1 MTIDANGFKAE
12 SFTEILTRLSN
23 GLKNIYGQDINL
35 DQDSPDGQQLGIQAN
50 IISDFQDLALYIYNS
65 MDPDLADG
73 ANFDKL
79 LKLLAR
85 TRLPS
90 SRSTVDIEMVL
101 NKTVSI
107 PASYTIKDLNN
118 QNWIIGTAQTLDA
131 GTHLVSF
138 YSEDWGNITAE
149 PNTINEQVTI
159 LTEVVSINNPDS
171 AVAGR
176 DEESIVQVR
185 ERRNKILEI
194 NASST
199 IGSIIG
205 KILDLNGVIDAVPYE
220 NMTKIYDPVRDIQP
234 NSYWIVVKGGD
245 IAQISE
251 IIAKDKT
258 GGTGLKGKVETVYI
272 EKFVRQN
279 GSVREFYHDVK
290 FDRPTEVSIHIKFKV
305 SRKISTQSIDIEHIK
320 DTLANKEFYIAQNI
334 TVTELYSTIYSAATN
349 YIATDLEVSKDGVVW
364 DSVFLQASY
373 DEEFIIEKS
382 NIEIEE
388 LI

>member
-1 MTIDANGFKAE
+1 MIIDANGFKAE

-35 DQDSPDGQQLGIQAN
+35 DQDTPDGQQLGIQAN

-159 LTEVVSINNPDS
+159 LTEVVSLNNPDS
-171 AVAGR
+171 AIAGR
-176 DEESIVQVR
+176 DEETITQVR

-199 IGSIIG
+199 IGNIIG
-205 KILDLNGVIDAVPYE
+205 KILDLNGVVDAVPYE

-258 GGTGLKGKVETVYI
+258 GGTGLKGQVETVYI
-272 EKFVRQN
+272 EKFVRKD

-320 DTLANKEFYIAQNI
+320 DILANKEFYIAQNI
-334 TVTELYSTIYSAATN
+334 TVTELYATIYSAATN

-364 DSVFLQASY
+364 DSVFLQAGY

-382 NIEIEE
+382 NIEIQE
-388 LI
+388 LL

>member
-35 DQDSPDGQQLGIQAN
+35 DQDTPDGQQLGIQAN

-159 LTEVVSINNPDS
+159 LTEVVSINNPENAIS
-171 AVAGR
+171 GR

-205 KILDLNGVIDAVPYE
+205 KILDLNGVVDAVPYE

-258 GGTGLKGKVETVYI
+258 GGTGLKGQVETVYI
-272 EKFVRQN
+272 EKFVRKD

-349 YIATDLEVSKDGVVW
+349 YIATDLEVSKDGLVW
-364 DSVFLQASY
+364 DSVFLQAGY

>member
-1 MTIDANGFKAE
+1 MIIDANGFKAE

-159 LTEVVSINNPDS
+159 LTEVVSINNPES
-171 AVAGR
+171 AISGR

-258 GGTGLKGKVETVYI
+258 GGTGLKGQVETVYI
-272 EKFVRQN
+272 EKFVRKD

-320 DTLANKEFYIAQNI
+320 DILANKEFYIAQNI

-364 DSVFLQASY
+364 DSVFLQAGY

-388 LI
+388 LL

>member
-1 MTIDANGFKAE
+1 MIIDANGFKAE

-159 LTEVVSINNPDS
+159 LTEVVSINNPES
-171 AVAGR
+171 AISGR

-272 EKFVRQN
+272 EKFVRKD

-364 DSVFLQASY
+364 DSVFLQAGY

>member
-1 MTIDANGFKAE
+1 MIIDANGFKAE

-23 GLKNIYGQDINL
+23 GLKDIYGQDINL
-35 DQDSPDGQQLGIQAN
+35 DQDTQDGQQLGIQAN

-101 NKTVSI
+101 SKTVSI

-159 LTEVVSINNPDS
+159 LTEVVSLNNPES
-171 AVAGR
+171 ALSGR

-220 NMTKIYDPVRDIQP
+220 NMTKVYDPIKDIEP

-258 GGTGLKGKVETVYI
+258 GGTGLKGQIETVHI

-279 GSVREFYHDVK
+279 GSIREFYHDVK

-320 DTLANKEFYIAQNI
+320 DTLVNKEFYIAQNI

-364 DSVFLQASY
+364 DSVFLQAGY

>member
-1 MTIDANGFKAE
+1 MIIDANGFKAE

-35 DQDSPDGQQLGIQAN
+35 DQDTPDGQQLGIQAN

-159 LTEVVSINNPDS
+159 LTEVVSINNPES
-171 AVAGR
+171 AISGR

-205 KILDLNGVIDAVPYE
+205 KILDLNGVVDAVPYE

-245 IAQISE
+245 ISQISE

-258 GGTGLKGKVETVYI
+258 GGTGLKGQVETVYI
-272 EKFVRQN
+272 EKFVRKD

-305 SRKISTQSIDIEHIK
+305 SRKVSTQSIDIEHIK

-364 DSVFLQASY
+364 DSVFLQAGY

-388 LI
+388 LL

>member
-1 MTIDANGFKAE
+1 MIIDANGFKAE

-159 LTEVVSINNPDS
+159 LTEVVSINNPES
-171 AVAGR
+171 AISGR

-205 KILDLNGVIDAVPYE
+205 KILDLNGVVDAVPYE
-220 NMTKIYDPVRDIQP
+220 NMTKIYDPLRDIQP

-245 IAQISE
+245 ISQISE

-258 GGTGLKGKVETVYI
+258 GGTGLKGQVETVYI
-272 EKFVRQN
+272 EKFVRKD

-364 DSVFLQASY
+364 DSVFLQAGY

-382 NIEIEE
+382 SIEIEE

>member
-1 MTIDANGFKAE
+1 MIIDANGFKAE

-35 DQDSPDGQQLGIQAN
+35 DQDTPDGQQLGIQAN

-159 LTEVVSINNPDS
+159 LTEVVSINNPES
-171 AVAGR
+171 AISGR

-194 NASST
+194 NSSST

-205 KILDLNGVIDAVPYE
+205 KILDLNGVVDAVPYE
-220 NMTKIYDPVRDIQP
+220 NMTKVYDPVRDIQP

-258 GGTGLKGKVETVYI
+258 GGTGLKGQVETVYI
-272 EKFVRQN
+272 EKFVRKD

-320 DTLANKEFYIAQNI
+320 DILANKEFYIAQNI

-364 DSVFLQASY
+364 DSVFLQAGY

-388 LI
+388 LL

>member
-159 LTEVVSINNPDS
+159 LTEVVSINNPENAIS
-171 AVAGR
+171 GR

-205 KILDLNGVIDAVPYE
+205 KILDLNGVIDAIGYE
-220 NMTKIYDPVRDIQP
+220 NATDEYDPTRDMKR
-234 NSYWIVVKGGD
+234 NSIWVIVKGGD
-245 IAQISE
+245 IAEITE
-251 IIAKDKT
+251 IIAKDKN
-258 GGTGLKGKVETVYI
+258 GGTGQKGQVETVYI
-272 EKFVRQN
+272 EKFARKD
-279 GSVREFYHDVK
+279 GSVRELHHNIK
-290 FDRPTEVSIHIKFKV
+290 FDRPREISIHIKFKV

-349 YIATDLEVSKDGVVW
+349 YIATNLEVSKDGVVW
-364 DSVFLQASY
+364 DSVFLQAGY

>member
-1 MTIDANGFKAE
+1 MIIDANGFKAE

-35 DQDSPDGQQLGIQAN
+35 DQDTPDGQQLGIQAN

-159 LTEVVSINNPDS
+159 LTEVVSINNPES
-171 AVAGR
+171 AISGR

-205 KILDLNGVIDAVPYE
+205 KILDLNGVVDAVPYE

-245 IAQISE
+245 IAEISE

-258 GGTGLKGKVETVYI
+258 GGTGLKGQVETVYI
-272 EKFVRQN
+272 EKIVRKD

-364 DSVFLQASY
+364 DSVFLQAGY

-388 LI
+388 LL

>member
-1 MTIDANGFKAE
+1 
-12 SFTEILTRLSN
+12 LV
-23 GLKNIYGQDINL
+23 
-35 DQDSPDGQQLGIQAN
+35 
-50 IISDFQDLALYIYNS
+50 NS
-65 MDPDLADG
+65 KI
-73 ANFDKL
+73 F
-79 LKLLAR
+79 
-85 TRLPS
+85 
-90 SRSTVDIEMVL
+90 
-101 NKTVSI
+101 
-107 PASYTIKDLNN
+107 
-118 QNWIIGTAQTLDA
+118 
-131 GTHLVSF
+131 
-138 YSEDWGNITAE
+138 WGSITAE

-159 LTEVVSINNPDS
+159 LTEVVSINNPENAIS
-171 AVAGR
+171 GR

-220 NMTKIYDPVRDIQP
+220 NMTKIYDPARDIQP

-279 GSVREFYHDVK
+279 GSVRVLYHDVK
-290 FDRPTEVSIHIKFKV
+290 FGRPTEVSIHIKFKV

-349 YIATDLEVSKDGVVW
+349 YIATNLEVSKDGVTW
-364 DSVFLQASY
+364 SSVLLEAGY

-382 NIEIEE
+382 NIEITE
-388 LI
+388 LL

>member
-1 MTIDANGFKAE
+1 MIIDANGFKAE

-35 DQDSPDGQQLGIQAN
+35 DQDTPDGQQLGIQAN

-159 LTEVVSINNPDS
+159 LTEVVSINNPES
-171 AVAGR
+171 AISGR

-245 IAQISE
+245 ISQISE

-272 EKFVRQN
+272 EKFVRKD

-320 DTLANKEFYIAQNI
+320 NTLANKEFYIAQNI

-364 DSVFLQASY
+364 DSVFLQAGY
-373 DEEFIIEKS
+373 DEEFIIEKA
-382 NIEIEE
+382 NIEITE
-388 LI
+388 LL

>member
-1 MTIDANGFKAE
+1 MIIDANGFKAE

-35 DQDSPDGQQLGIQAN
+35 DQDTPDGQQLGIQAN

-159 LTEVVSINNPDS
+159 LTEVVSINNPES
-171 AVAGR
+171 AISGR

-220 NMTKIYDPVRDIQP
+220 NMTKIYDPVRDIEP

-272 EKFVRQN
+272 EKFVRKD

-305 SRKISTQSIDIEHIK
+305 SRKVSTQSIDIEHIK

-349 YIATDLEVSKDGVVW
+349 YIATDLEVSKDGVIW
-364 DSVFLQASY
+364 DSVFLQAGY

-388 LI
+388 LL

>member
-1 MTIDANGFKAE
+1 MIIDANGFKAE

-35 DQDSPDGQQLGIQAN
+35 DQDTPDGQQLGIQAN

-159 LTEVVSINNPDS
+159 LTEVVSINNPES
-171 AVAGR
+171 AISGR

-205 KILDLNGVIDAVPYE
+205 KILDLNGVVDAVPYE

-245 IAQISE
+245 ISQISE

-258 GGTGLKGKVETVYI
+258 GGTGLKGQVETVYI
-272 EKFVRQN
+272 EKFVRKD

-364 DSVFLQASY
+364 DSVFLQAGY

-388 LI
+388 LL

>member
-1 MTIDANGFKAE
+1 MIIDANGFKAE

-35 DQDSPDGQQLGIQAN
+35 DQDTPDGQQLGIQSN

-159 LTEVVSINNPDS
+159 LTEVVSINNPES
-171 AVAGR
+171 AISGR

-220 NMTKIYDPVRDIQP
+220 NMTKIYDPVRDIQS

-258 GGTGLKGKVETVYI
+258 GGTGLKGQVETVYI
-272 EKFVRQN
+272 EKFVRKG
-279 GSVREFYHDVK
+279 GSVREIYHDVK

-320 DTLANKEFYIAQNI
+320 DILANKEFYIAQNI

-364 DSVFLQASY
+364 DSVFLQAGY

-388 LI
+388 LL

>member
-245 IAQISE
+245 ISQISE

-258 GGTGLKGKVETVYI
+258 GGTGLKGQVETVYI
-272 EKFVRQN
+272 ENKPRKD
-279 GSVREFYHDVK
+279 GSVREIYHDVK

-364 DSVFLQASY
+364 DSVFLQAGY

>member
-1 MTIDANGFKAE
+1 MIIDANGFKAE

-35 DQDSPDGQQLGIQAN
+35 DQDTPDGQQLGIQAN

-159 LTEVVSINNPDS
+159 LTEVVSINNPES
-171 AVAGR
+171 AISGR

-258 GGTGLKGKVETVYI
+258 GGTGLKGQVETVYI
-272 EKFVRQN
+272 EKFVRKD

-364 DSVFLQASY
+364 DSVFLQAGY

-388 LI
+388 LL

>member
-35 DQDSPDGQQLGIQAN
+35 DQDTPDGQQLGIQAN

-159 LTEVVSINNPDS
+159 LTEVVSINNPES
-171 AVAGR
+171 AISGR

-205 KILDLNGVIDAVPYE
+205 KILDLNGVVDAVPYE

-258 GGTGLKGKVETVYI
+258 GGTGLKGQVETVYI
-272 EKFVRQN
+272 EKFVRKD

-364 DSVFLQASY
+364 DSVFLQAGY

-388 LI
+388 LL

>member
-1 MTIDANGFKAE
+1 MIIDANGFKAE

-35 DQDSPDGQQLGIQAN
+35 DQDTPDGQQLGIQAN

-159 LTEVVSINNPDS
+159 LTEVVSINNPES
-171 AVAGR
+171 AISGR

-220 NMTKIYDPVRDIQP
+220 NMTKIYDPLRDIQP

-258 GGTGLKGKVETVYI
+258 GGTGLKGQVETVYI
-272 EKFVRQN
+272 EKFVRKD

-364 DSVFLQASY
+364 DSVFLQAGY

-388 LI
+388 LL

>member
-1 MTIDANGFKAE
+1 MIIDANGFKAE

-35 DQDSPDGQQLGIQAN
+35 DQDTQDGQQLGIQAN

-159 LTEVVSINNPDS
+159 LTEVVSINNPES
-171 AVAGR
+171 AISGR

-220 NMTKIYDPVRDIQP
+220 NMTKVYDPVRDIQP

-245 IAQISE
+245 ISQISE

-272 EKFVRQN
+272 EKFVRKD

-305 SRKISTQSIDIEHIK
+305 SRKVSTQSIDIEHIK

-364 DSVFLQASY
+364 DSVFLQAGY

>member
-159 LTEVVSINNPDS
+159 LTEVVSINNPES
-171 AVAGR
+171 AISGR

-272 EKFVRQN
+272 EKFVRKD

-349 YIATDLEVSKDGVVW
+349 YIATDLEVSKDGITW
-364 DSVFLQASY
+364 SSVLLEAGY

-388 LI
+388 LL

>member
-159 LTEVVSINNPDS
+159 LTEVVSINNPENAIS
-171 AVAGR
+171 GR

-245 IAQISE
+245 ISQISE

-272 EKFVRQN
+272 EKFVRKD

-349 YIATDLEVSKDGVVW
+349 YIATDLEVSKDGVTW
-364 DSVFLQASY
+364 SSVLLEAGY

>member
-1 MTIDANGFKAE
+1 MIIDANGFKAE

-159 LTEVVSINNPDS
+159 LTEVVSINNPES
-171 AVAGR
+171 AISGR

-258 GGTGLKGKVETVYI
+258 GGTGLKGQVETVYI
-272 EKFVRQN
+272 EKFVRKN

-305 SRKISTQSIDIEHIK
+305 SRKVSTQSIDIEHIK
-320 DTLANKEFYIAQNI
+320 NTLANKEFYIAQNI

-364 DSVFLQASY
+364 DSVFLQAGY

>member
-1 MTIDANGFKAE
+1 MIIDANGFKAE

-35 DQDSPDGQQLGIQAN
+35 DQDTPDGQQLGIQAN

-159 LTEVVSINNPDS
+159 LTEVVSINNPES
-171 AVAGR
+171 AISGR

-220 NMTKIYDPVRDIQP
+220 NMTKIYDPLRDIQP

-258 GGTGLKGKVETVYI
+258 GGTGLKGQVETVYI
-272 EKFVRQN
+272 EKFVRKD
-279 GSVREFYHDVK
+279 GSAREFYHDVK

-305 SRKISTQSIDIEHIK
+305 SRKVSTQSIDIEHIK

-364 DSVFLQASY
+364 DSVFLQAGY

-388 LI
+388 LL

>member
-1 MTIDANGFKAE
+1 MIIDANGFKAE

-35 DQDSPDGQQLGIQAN
+35 DQDTPDGQQLGIQAN

-159 LTEVVSINNPDS
+159 LTEVVSINNPES
-171 AVAGR
+171 AISGR

-245 IAQISE
+245 ISQISE
-251 IIAKDKT
+251 IIAKDKN
-258 GGTGLKGKVETVYI
+258 GGTGLKGQVKTVYT
-272 EKFVRQN
+272 ENFVRQN

-305 SRKISTQSIDIEHIK
+305 SRKVSTQSIDIEHIK

-364 DSVFLQASY
+364 DSVFLQAGY

>member
-1 MTIDANGFKAE
+1 MIIDANGFKAE

-35 DQDSPDGQQLGIQAN
+35 DQDTPDGQQLGIQSN

-159 LTEVVSINNPDS
+159 LTEVVSINNPES
-171 AVAGR
+171 AISGR

-205 KILDLNGVIDAVPYE
+205 KILDLNGVVDAVPYE

-272 EKFVRQN
+272 EKFVRKD

-305 SRKISTQSIDIEHIK
+305 SRKVSTQSIDIEHIK
-320 DTLANKEFYIAQNI
+320 DILANKEFYIAQNI

-364 DSVFLQASY
+364 DSVFLQAGY

-388 LI
+388 LL

>member
-1 MTIDANGFKAE
+1 MIIDANGFKAE

-138 YSEDWGNITAE
+138 YSEDWGSITAE

-205 KILDLNGVIDAVPYE
+205 KILALNGVVDAIAYE
-220 NMTKIYDPVRDIQP
+220 NMTRIYDSVRDIQP

-245 IAQISE
+245 IAQIAE

-258 GGTGLKGKVETVYI
+258 GGTGLKGQVKTVHI
-272 EKFVRQN
+272 EKFIRKD
-279 GSVREFYHDVK
+279 GSVIEFHHDVK
-290 FDRPTEVSIHIKFKV
+290 FDRPTEVSIHIRFKV
-305 SRKISTQSIDIEHIK
+305 SRKIPTQSIDIEYIK

-334 TVTELYSTIYSAATN
+334 TVTELYATIYSAATN

-364 DSVFLQASY
+364 DSVFLQAGY

-388 LI
+388 LL

>member
-1 MTIDANGFKAE
+1 MIIDANGFKAE
-12 SFTEILTRLSN
+12 SFTEVLTRLSN

-35 DQDSPDGQQLGIQAN
+35 DQDTPDGQQLGIQAN

-159 LTEVVSINNPDS
+159 LTEVVSINNPES
-171 AVAGR
+171 AISGR

-205 KILDLNGVIDAVPYE
+205 KILDLNGVVDAVPYE

-272 EKFVRQN
+272 EKIVRKD

-320 DTLANKEFYIAQNI
+320 DILANKEFYIAQNI

-364 DSVFLQASY
+364 DSVFLQAGY

-388 LI
+388 LL

>member
-1 MTIDANGFKAE
+1 MIIDANGFKAE

-35 DQDSPDGQQLGIQAN
+35 DQDTPDGQQLGIQAN

-159 LTEVVSINNPDS
+159 LTEVVSINNPENAIS
-171 AVAGR
+171 GR

-199 IGSIIG
+199 IGGIIG

-234 NSYWIVVKGGD
+234 SSYWIVVKGGD

-258 GGTGLKGKVETVYI
+258 GGTGLKGQVETVYI
-272 EKFVRQN
+272 EKFVRKD

-305 SRKISTQSIDIEHIK
+305 SRKVSTQSIDIEHIK

-364 DSVFLQASY
+364 DSVFLQAGY

-388 LI
+388 LL

>member
-1 MTIDANGFKAE
+1 MIIDANGFKAE

-159 LTEVVSINNPDS
+159 LTEVVSINNPES
-171 AVAGR
+171 AISGR

-205 KILDLNGVIDAVPYE
+205 KILDLNGVVDAVPYE

-258 GGTGLKGKVETVYI
+258 GGTGLKGQVETVYI
-272 EKFVRQN
+272 EKFVRKD

-305 SRKISTQSIDIEHIK
+305 SRKVSTQSIDIEHIK

-349 YIATDLEVSKDGVVW
+349 YIATDLEVSKDGVAW
-364 DSVFLQASY
+364 SSVLLEAGY

-382 NIEIEE
+382 NIEITE
-388 LI
+388 LL

>member
-1 MTIDANGFKAE
+1 MIIDANGFKAE

-159 LTEVVSINNPDS
+159 LTEVVSINNPENAIS
-171 AVAGR
+171 GR

-245 IAQISE
+245 ISQISE

-258 GGTGLKGKVETVYI
+258 GGTGLKGQVETVYI
-272 EKFVRQN
+272 ENFVRQN
-279 GSVREFYHDVK
+279 GSVRELYHDVK

-364 DSVFLQASY
+364 DSVFLQAGY

-388 LI
+388 LL

>member
-1 MTIDANGFKAE
+1 MIIDANGFKAE

-35 DQDSPDGQQLGIQAN
+35 DQDTPDGQQLGIQAN

-101 NKTVSI
+101 NKTVNI

-159 LTEVVSINNPDS
+159 LTEVVSINNPES
-171 AVAGR
+171 AISGR

-220 NMTKIYDPVRDIQP
+220 NMTKVYDPVRDIQP

-258 GGTGLKGKVETVYI
+258 GGTGLKGQVETVYI
-272 EKFVRQN
+272 EKFVRKD

-334 TVTELYSTIYSAATN
+334 TVTEFYSTIYSAATN

-364 DSVFLQASY
+364 DSVFLQAGY

>member
-159 LTEVVSINNPDS
+159 LTEVVSINNPES
-171 AVAGR
+171 AISGR

-185 ERRNKILEI
+185 ERRNKILGI

-205 KILDLNGVIDAVPYE
+205 KILDLNGVVDAVPYE
-220 NMTKIYDPVRDIQP
+220 NMTKIYDPVKDIEP

-258 GGTGLKGKVETVYI
+258 GGTGLKGQVETVYI
-272 EKFVRQN
+272 EKFVRKD

-334 TVTELYSTIYSAATN
+334 TVTELYATIYSAATN

-364 DSVFLQASY
+364 DSVFLQAGY

-388 LI
+388 LL

>member
-1 MTIDANGFKAE
+1 MIIDANGFKAE

-35 DQDSPDGQQLGIQAN
+35 DQDTPDGQQLGIQAN

-159 LTEVVSINNPDS
+159 LTEVVSINNPES
-171 AVAGR
+171 AISGR

-220 NMTKIYDPVRDIQP
+220 NMTKIYDPLRDIQP

-245 IAQISE
+245 ISQISE

-272 EKFVRQN
+272 EKFVRKD

-305 SRKISTQSIDIEHIK
+305 SRKVSTQSIDIEHIK

-364 DSVFLQASY
+364 DSVFLQAGY

-388 LI
+388 LL

>member
-35 DQDSPDGQQLGIQAN
+35 DQDTPDGQQLGIQAN

-90 SRSTVDIEMVL
+90 SRSIVDVEMVL

-159 LTEVVSINNPDS
+159 LTEVVSINNPES
-171 AVAGR
+171 AISGR

-205 KILDLNGVIDAVPYE
+205 KILDLNGVVDAVPYE

-258 GGTGLKGKVETVYI
+258 GGTGLKGQVETVYI
-272 EKFVRQN
+272 EKFVRKD

-364 DSVFLQASY
+364 DSVFLQAGY
-373 DEEFIIEKS
+373 DEEFIIEKA
-382 NIEIEE
+382 NINITEIF
-388 LI
+388 

>member
-1 MTIDANGFKAE
+1 MIIDANGFKAE

-35 DQDSPDGQQLGIQAN
+35 DQDTPDGQQLGIQAN

-159 LTEVVSINNPDS
+159 LTEVVSINNPES
-171 AVAGR
+171 AISGR

-258 GGTGLKGKVETVYI
+258 GGTGLKGQVETVYI
-272 EKFVRQN
+272 EKFVRKD

-305 SRKISTQSIDIEHIK
+305 SRKVSTQSIDIEHIK
-320 DTLANKEFYIAQNI
+320 DILANKEFYIAQNI

-364 DSVFLQASY
+364 DSVFLQAGY

-388 LI
+388 LL

>member
-1 MTIDANGFKAE
+1 MIIDANGFKAE

-159 LTEVVSINNPDS
+159 LTEVVSINNPES
-171 AVAGR
+171 AISGR

-251 IIAKDKT
+251 IIDKNKT
-258 GGTGLKGKVETVYI
+258 GGTGLKCQVETVYT
-272 EKFVRQN
+272 EKFVRKD
-279 GSVREFYHDVK
+279 GSVRELYHDVK

-320 DTLANKEFYIAQNI
+320 DILANKEFYIAQNI

-364 DSVFLQASY
+364 DSVFLQAGY

-388 LI
+388 LL

>member
-159 LTEVVSINNPDS
+159 LTEVVSINNPENAIS
-171 AVAGR
+171 GR

-245 IAQISE
+245 ISQISE

-272 EKFVRQN
+272 EKFVRKD

-349 YIATDLEVSKDGVVW
+349 YIATDLEVSKDGAVW
-364 DSVFLQASY
+364 DSVFLQAGY

>member
-35 DQDSPDGQQLGIQAN
+35 DQDTPDGQQLGIQAN

-159 LTEVVSINNPDS
+159 LTEVVSINNPES
-171 AVAGR
+171 AISGR

-205 KILDLNGVIDAVPYE
+205 KILDLNGVVDAVPYE

-245 IAQISE
+245 ISQISE

-272 EKFVRQN
+272 ENFVRKD

-305 SRKISTQSIDIEHIK
+305 SRKVSTQSIDIEHIK

-364 DSVFLQASY
+364 DSVFLQAGY

-388 LI
+388 LL